1 MAQVTCKRCGQEGLY
16 WRQSVKGKW
25 YLCEPDYVGTKSIYK
40 QKLIPFGHKC
50 KQQEIVEERNESY
63 YFDHAD
69 GSFI

>member
-1 MAQVTCKRCGQEGLY
+1 MKQVTCKRCGQEGLY
-16 WRQSVKGKW
+16 WKQSVKGKW
-25 YLCEPDYVGTKSIYK
+25 YLCQPDYVEFGERK

-50 KQQEIVEERNESY
+50 KQQEVFEERNESY

>member
-1 MAQVTCKRCGQEGLY
+1 MKSVTCKKCGQEGLY
-16 WRQSVKGKW
+16 WRQSKKGKW
-25 YLCEPDYVGTKSIYK
+25 YLSEPDYVSTKSAYK

-50 KQQEIVEERNESY
+50 KEQVVQEKNESY